1 MTSVTSVTPITSG
14 TGGTFCRF
22 TVGSSS
28 PQASVRYLRYIA
40 NDQSVREREQG
51 TLLWNLPQRGPSGS
65 QGSQGSQALTAALAD
80 YAKADARWEQ
90 AHHQSRGQTR
100 THYRVLLSFEQN
112 PGTASANGLVAQW
125 LAEAFPKARAAA
137 FQHSNTDHL
146 HTHIWIAARQ
156 TDGRKINLSAR
167 DFRQLD
173 EKWNRLYSQAL
184 GRPERTHLA
193 RKWQTEGYKMQRRE
207 DRKEER
213 EAPNVRPPRVAHEWN
228 PRMFTDREKRRLALT
243 GQVYER
249 YEGGAGPHQWAA
261 SGDYPTSSPGESR
274 SPRGEPT
281 RSRGEPAIERNAERL
296 NGAYRADDRAVSEVD
311 RLREALARLGAQER
325 EPEIEQPAL
334 AKDYEPER

>member
-1 MTSVTSVTPITSG
+1 MTVTIG

-28 PQASVRYLRYIA
+28 PQSSVRYLRYIA
-40 NDQSVREREQG
+40 QEASVREREQG

-65 QGSQGSQALTAALAD
+65 QGAYSYRALTDALAD

-90 AHHQSRGQTR
+90 AHHQSRGESR
-100 THYRVLLSFEQN
+100 THYRVLLSFEEN
-112 PGTASANGLVAQW
+112 PGTARANGLVAQW

-173 EKWNRLYSQAL
+173 EKWNRLYSAAL
-184 GRPERTHLA
+184 GRPERTHLD

-207 DRKEER
+207 DRGEGVEVPSVR
-213 EAPNVRPPRVAHEWN
+213 RPSVRPTRAADDWN
-228 PRMFTDREKRRLALT
+228 PRMFTDRERSRLEMSE
-243 GQVYER
+243 QVYER
-249 YEGGAGPHQWAA
+249 YEGGVGPHQWAA
-261 SGDYPTSSPGESR
+261 SGEYSTSSPGESGHGKGD
-274 SPRGEPT
+274 PA

-311 RLREALARLGAQER
+311 RLREALARLGEQER
-325 EPEIEQPAL
+325 ELKVEQPAL
-334 AKDYEPER
+334 AKD